1 VNERPFWRVM
11 DRAKAA
17 ADHEMQGSRTSSRET
32 GRRFELGMGAR
43 EELACDEHQ
52 YSRVCK
58 LDCANGSSLRRR
70 HKAMHLGP
78 RQGHPRLAGE

>member
-1 VNERPFWRVM
+1 M

-17 ADHEMQGSRTSSRET
+17 ADHEMPRAPEPVPARPVED
-32 GRRFELGMGAR
+32 FELGMGAR

-58 LDCANGSSLRRR
+58 LDCANGSSERRR